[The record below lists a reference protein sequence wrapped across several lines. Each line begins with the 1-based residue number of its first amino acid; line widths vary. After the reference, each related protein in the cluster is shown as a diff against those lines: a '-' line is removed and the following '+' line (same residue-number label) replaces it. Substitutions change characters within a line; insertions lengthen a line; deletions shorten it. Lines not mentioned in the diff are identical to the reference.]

1 MSSISSYSIIHD
13 LEDQLPPNY
22 EKEREELPLKEI
34 PGGYG
39 LPFFGAIKDRWDFY
53 YNQGRDGFFQARMT
67 QYKSTVFRANGPP
80 GPFMA
85 KNPKVIVLLDA
96 ASFPILFD
104 MTKVEKKNVFDG
116 TYMPSTGFT
125 GGYRVLSF
133 LDPSEPKHKSLKG
146 YFFSVLASKHENFI
160 PVLRKSLTELF
171 NTLESQLSS
180 KKEANFNP
188 ISDTYSF
195 EYVFNLFC
203 GKSPKDTVLGSQG
216 NTTVDTWL
224 VPQVAP
230 LITLGVPKF
239 LQLVEDLL
247 IHTFPIPSF
256 LVKSKYNKIY
266 QAFSSSATE
275 VLDKAKDFGLEKEE
289 ACHNLIFLTCFNTYG
304 GMKVLFPSLFKWIG
318 QAGPTLHAQLV
329 HEIRSMVKQEGGVT
343 FAAIEKMALTKSV
356 VYEVLRIEPPVPFQ
370 YGHAKEDLVI
380 QSHDASFKVKKGEM
394 MFGYQPF
401 ATKDPK
407 VFDKP
412 EKFVAYRFMGKG
424 EENLKYVFWSNGRET
439 EDPSVDNKQC
449 AGRDLVVLMAR
460 VLLVEFFLRYDTFTC
475 VAEQFL
481 VGTRVIFKSLTKAS
495 KFHQLKSF
503 E

>member
-1 MSSISSYSIIHD
+1 MSSLSSNSLLHD
-13 LEDQLPPNY
+13 LEDQLPSNY
-22 EKEREELPLKEI
+22 EKEREDLPLKEI

-53 YNQGRDGFFQARMT
+53 YNQGQDGFFQARMT

-133 LDPSEPKHKSLKG
+133 LDPSEPKHKALKG
-146 YFFSVLASKHENFI
+146 YFLSVLSSKHDNFI
-160 PVLRKSLTELF
+160 PLLRKSLTELF
-171 NTLESQLSS
+171 HTLNSQLSS
-180 KKEANFNP
+180 KKEVQFNP

-203 GKSPKDTVLGSQG
+203 GKTPKDTILGSQA
-216 NTTVDTWL
+216 NTIVDTWL

-230 LITLGVPKF
+230 LITIGVSKF
-239 LQLVEDLL
+239 LQLAEDLL
-247 IHTFPIPSF
+247 IHTFPIPPF
-256 LVKSKYNKIY
+256 LVKSKYDKIY
-266 QAFSSSATE
+266 QAFSTSATK
-275 VLDKAKDFGLEKEE
+275 VLDRAKEFALDKEE
-289 ACHNLIFLTCFNTYG
+289 ACHNLIFLACFNTYG
-304 GMKVLFPSLFKWIG
+304 GMKVLFPNLFKWIG
-318 QAGPTLHAQLV
+318 RAGPSLHAQLA
-329 HEIRSMVKQEGGVT
+329 HEIRNIVKQEGGVT
-343 FAAIEKMALTKSV
+343 FAAIEKMVLTKSV

-407 VFDKP
+407 VFENA

-439 EDPSVDNKQC
+439 EDPTVDNKQC
-449 AGRDLVVLMAR
+449 PGKDLVVLMAR
-460 VLLVEFFLRYDTFTC
+460 VLLVEFFLKYDTFTC
-475 VAEQFL
+475 VDEPFL
-481 VGTRVIFKSLTKAS
+481 LGTMVTFTSLTKVS
-495 KFHQLKSF
+495 KFHQLKSM